1 MSVIINVRGELHPN
15 RILSEEEVEQIT
27 DLEDGWGGLA
37 FYYCDENQSISFLT
51 EEMNGMN
58 PQEDGVTD
66 PLKKLLE
73 YAREHEFLLNGS
85 IEISSDWNDYD
96 NILIQVSNNQMKEEN
111 LEISNASTQQLLDE
125 LIKRNVLTHEE
136 AETFLS
142 RDTEFER
149 D

>member
-15 RILSEEEVEQIT
+15 RVLSEEEVEQIM
-27 DLEDGWGGLA
+27 DIDDGWGGLA
-37 FYYCDENQSISFLT
+37 FYCDENQSIAFLT

-73 YAREHEFLLNGS
+73 YAREHGFLLNGS
-85 IEISSDWNDYD
+85 IEISSEWDDYD

-125 LIKRNVLTHEE
+125 LVKRNVLTYEE
-136 AETFLS
+136 AENFFS
-142 RDTEFER
+142 RDTELER

>member
-15 RILSEEEVEQIT
+15 RVLSEEEVEQIM
-27 DLEDGWGGLA
+27 DLDDGWGGLA
-37 FYYCDENQSISFLT
+37 FYCDENQSITFLT

-85 IEISSDWNDYD
+85 IEISSEWDDYD

-125 LIKRNVLTHEE
+125 LIRRNVLTYEE

-142 RDTEFER
+142 RDTELER